1 MLVHITLRF
10 TLADTPVP
18 EGSTVVPRRPN
29 KKELLPYSPGIRP
42 SHIIMPPGIRTSSI
56 SRNTIKYNS
65 VRVLSLL
72 TTSLVLTWPHLCLA
86 IPSPNSQPDLSP
98 RGNNNPLNID
108 WDPAPAPEDG
118 PPLSRGAIR
127 DPAYLPAQIGGI
139 VGSYAVSLVI
149 VAILLLVLSKGRRQ
163 ALINADLPEEDKYL
177 NFNPLPPYLQQ
188 TEEEFK
194 QTLARFHQEEL
205 GGEQQFP
212 QYQQQE
218 QDQGQ
223 VPPPLPSLQIPQSP
237 YRNWGFG
244 QSPLS
249 ASRSQHSII
258 SAGSPTSTVLAAGY
272 DLSVN
277 QTVIRHDR
285 AMAQQRL
292 EEMYK
297 HVMEQEEAKA
307 EGRQYI
313 PPNLPRP
320 SVSSVVSQQPQAPTT
335 PGGGALRKNK
345 PSNLNLSKEKEEKQS
360 RGSSLLNF
368 LKSPKKNKAPQG
380 LSISSPIMTPMSG
393 TFPRGYHPD
402 VDGQEMNPIPPRHYA
417 PAKPPPIPSDVL
429 PFRRQNSGQQ
439 YPTPDISP
447 VSTQSIDQRIDV
459 ALHRPPTR
467 GERQGARSDERLP
480 SYVRDPSAASNASSL
495 TGDAYLA
502 DPPSAVSEKS
512 TSGLV
517 SGTVGL
523 PSSPRP
529 GVNRFPSLDSTR
541 TLPSSPKPGASFSS
555 SRSGASNGSSTLR
568 PNAPAPL
575 NSLNGNG
582 SSSAVRAGGAL
593 PLRAYEPSLAS
604 PTSGSQTTKQTVFT
618 RQANGPL
625 SPGMSTA
632 GLRTPWTGAPVPY
645 SPYQPFSPVVPITP
659 SLVTKADRKRMKR
672 FEPKTP
678 TVEMVRSEEEIW

>member
-1 MLVHITLRF
+1 
-10 TLADTPVP
+10 
-18 EGSTVVPRRPN
+18 
-29 KKELLPYSPGIRP
+29 
-42 SHIIMPPGIRTSSI
+42 MPPGIRTSI
-56 SRNTIKYNS
+56 SRNNIKYNS
-65 VRVLSLL
+65 AWVLSFL

-86 IPSPNSQPDLSP
+86 IPSPSNGQPDLSP

-163 ALINADLPEEDKYL
+163 ALINADLPDEDKYL
-177 NFNPLPPYLQQ
+177 NFNPLPAYLQQ

-194 QTLARFHQEEL
+194 QTLAQFHQQEL
-205 GGEQQFP
+205 GEQFYQ
-212 QYQQQE
+212 QQQE
-218 QDQGQ
+218 QGQ
-223 VPPPLPSLQIPQSP
+223 FLPPLPTLQIPQSP
-237 YRNWGFG
+237 YRNWGFREG
-244 QSPLS
+244 PLS
-249 ASRSQHSII
+249 ASRSQHSVI

-272 DLSVN
+272 DLSVD

-285 AMAQQRL
+285 AMAQQQL

-320 SVSSVVSQQPQAPTT
+320 SVSSFASQQQQQQQAPGTI
-335 PGGGALRKNK
+335 RKNK

-439 YPTPDISP
+439 GQYPTPDISP
-447 VSTQSIDQRIDV
+447 VSTQSIDQRIDI
-459 ALHRPPTR
+459 ALHRPPQR
-467 GERQGARSDERLP
+467 EGSRSDERLP
-480 SYVRDPSAASNASSL
+480 SHVRDPSAASNASSL

-502 DPPSAVSEKS
+502 DPPSAVSERS

-555 SRSGASNGSSTLR
+555 SRSGASGTSSTLR

-575 NSLNGNG
+575 NSLNGNA

-625 SPGMSTA
+625 SPGMNTA

>member
-1 MLVHITLRF
+1 MT
-10 TLADTPVP
+10 A
-18 EGSTVVPRRPN
+18 N
-29 KKELLPYSPGIRP
+29 KKELLLPVSG
-42 SHIIMPPGIRTSSI
+42 SHIIMPPGIRTSS
-56 SRNTIKYNS
+56 SRNINKYNNS
-65 VRVLSLL
+65 AWVLSLL
-72 TTSLVLTWPHLCLA
+72 TTSLVQLCLA
-86 IPSPNSQPDLSP
+86 APSLANGQPELSP

-108 WDPAPAPEDG
+108 RDPAPAPEDG
-118 PPLSRGAIR
+118 PPLSRGALR

-177 NFNPLPPYLQQ
+177 NFNPLPAYLQQ

-194 QTLARFHQEEL
+194 QTLAQFHGQEQ
-205 GGEQQFP
+205 GEQ
-212 QYQQQE
+212 YLEQQQE
-218 QDQGQ
+218 QEGQ
-223 VPPPLPSLQIPQSP
+223 VPPPLPTLQIPQTP

-277 QTVIRHDR
+277 QTVIQHDR
-285 AMAQQRL
+285 AMAQAQL

-307 EGRQYI
+307 EGRQYV
-313 PPNLPRP
+313 PPLPRP
-320 SVSSVVSQQPQAPTT
+320 SVSSFASQQQPQQAPAT
-335 PGGGALRKNK
+335 PGTIRKNK
-345 PSNLNLSKEKEEKQS
+345 PSNLNLSQEKEEKQS

-368 LKSPKKNKAPQG
+368 LKSPTGKKNKAPQG

-402 VDGQEMNPIPPRHYA
+402 VDGAQEMNTIPPRQYYT

-429 PFRRQNSGQQ
+429 PFRRQNSGGGPQGQ

-480 SYVRDPSAASNASSL
+480 SHIRDQSSASNASSL

-517 SGTVGL
+517 SGYGSGSGTVGL

-555 SRSGASNGSSTLR
+555 SRSGASSLR
-568 PNAPAPL
+568 ANAPAPL
-575 NSLNGNG
+575 GSLSGTPNA

-593 PLRAYEPSLAS
+593 PLRAYEAPLVS

-678 TVEMVRSEEEIW
+678 TVEMVRSEEDIW

>member
-1 MLVHITLRF
+1 
-10 TLADTPVP
+10 
-18 EGSTVVPRRPN
+18 
-29 KKELLPYSPGIRP
+29 
-42 SHIIMPPGIRTSSI
+42 MPPGIRTSI
-56 SRNTIKYNS
+56 TRNTIKYNPS
-65 VRVLSLL
+65 AWVLSLL
-72 TTSLVLTWPHLCLA
+72 TTSLVQLCLA
-86 IPSPNSQPDLSP
+86 APSPVNGQPDLSP

-118 PPLSRGAIR
+118 PPLSRGALR

-177 NFNPLPPYLQQ
+177 EFNPLPAYLQQ

-194 QTLARFHQEEL
+194 QTLAQFHGHEQGEQFHQ
-205 GGEQQFP
+205 
-212 QYQQQE
+212 QQQLE
-218 QDQGQ
+218 EEGQ
-223 VPPPLPSLQIPQSP
+223 VPPPLPTLQIPQSP

-258 SAGSPTSTVLAAGY
+258 SVGSPTSTVLAAGY
-272 DLSVN
+272 DLSVD

-285 AMAQQRL
+285 AMAQQQL

-313 PPNLPRP
+313 PPHLPRP
-320 SVSSVVSQQPQAPTT
+320 SVSFASQQQHQHQQAPAT
-335 PGGGALRKNK
+335 PGTIRKNK
-345 PSNLNLSKEKEEKQS
+345 PSNLNLSQEKEEKQS

-402 VDGQEMNPIPPRHYA
+402 VDGQEMNAIPPRNYA

-429 PFRRQNSGQQ
+429 PFRRQNSAGQAQ

-467 GERQGARSDERLP
+467 GEREGARSGERLP
-480 SYVRDPSAASNASSL
+480 SHVRDTSAASNASSL

-502 DPPSAVSEKS
+502 DPPSAVSERS

-517 SGTVGL
+517 SGSGTVGL

-555 SRSGASNGSSTLR
+555 SRSGASSLR
-568 PNAPAPL
+568 ANAPAPL
-575 NSLNGNG
+575 GSLNGNNA

-618 RQANGPL
+618 RQVNGPL

-659 SLVTKADRKRMKR
+659 SLVTKADRKRMRK

-678 TVEMVRSEEEIW
+678 TVEMVRSEDDIW

>member
-1 MLVHITLRF
+1 
-10 TLADTPVP
+10 
-18 EGSTVVPRRPN
+18 
-29 KKELLPYSPGIRP
+29 
-42 SHIIMPPGIRTSSI
+42 MPLGIRTFI
-56 SRNTIKYNS
+56 SRNNIKYNS
-65 VRVLSLL
+65 AWVLSLL
-72 TTSLVLTWPHLCLA
+72 ATSLVLTWPHLCLA
-86 IPSPNSQPDLSP
+86 IPLPQPNLSP
-98 RGNNNPLNID
+98 RGNNNPRNID

-149 VAILLLVLSKGRRQ
+149 VATLLLVLSKGRRQ

-177 NFNPLPPYLQQ
+177 DFNPLPAYLQQ
-188 TEEEFK
+188 SEEEFK
-194 QTLARFHQEEL
+194 QTLAQFHQQEL
-205 GGEQQFP
+205 GEHFL
-212 QYQQQE
+212 QQQE
-218 QDQGQ
+218 YGQ
-223 VPPPLPSLQIPQSP
+223 VPPPLPTLQIPPSP
-237 YRNWGFG
+237 YRNWGFRE
-244 QSPLS
+244 SPLS
-249 ASRSQHSII
+249 ASRSHSVI
-258 SAGSPTSTVLAAGY
+258 SAGSPTSTVLASGY
-272 DLSVN
+272 DLSVD
-277 QTVIRHDR
+277 QTVIQHDR
-285 AMAQQRL
+285 AMAQQQL
-292 EEMYK
+292 EEMYR

-320 SVSSVVSQQPQAPTT
+320 SVSSFASQQPQASTT
-335 PGGGALRKNK
+335 PGTVRKNK

-360 RGSSLLNF
+360 RGASFLNF

-402 VDGQEMNPIPPRHYA
+402 VDGQEMNSIPPRLYA

-429 PFRRQNSGQQ
+429 PFRRQQAQ
-439 YPTPDISP
+439 YPSPDISP

-459 ALHRPPTR
+459 ALHHPANH
-467 GERQGARSDERLP
+467 GEREGARPDERLP
-480 SYVRDPSAASNASSL
+480 SHIRDPSAASNASSL
-495 TGDAYLA
+495 TGDAYLV
-502 DPPSAVSEKS
+502 DPPSAVSDRS

-517 SGTVGL
+517 SSGTVGL

-529 GVNRFPSLDSTR
+529 GANRFPSLDSTR
-541 TLPSSPKPGASFSS
+541 TLPASPKPGASFSS
-555 SRSGASNGSSTLR
+555 SRSGASSTGKSSTLR

-575 NSLNGNG
+575 NSLSGNASA

-618 RQANGPL
+618 RQVPGPL
-625 SPGMSTA
+625 SPGTA

-659 SLVTKADRKRMKR
+659 SLVTKADRKRMKK

-678 TVEMVRSEEEIW
+678 TVEMVRSEEDIW

>member
-1 MLVHITLRF
+1 
-10 TLADTPVP
+10 
-18 EGSTVVPRRPN
+18 
-29 KKELLPYSPGIRP
+29 
-42 SHIIMPPGIRTSSI
+42 MPPGIRTSSI
-56 SRNTIKYNS
+56 SSRNTIKYNS

-86 IPSPNSQPDLSP
+86 IPSSLPDLST
-98 RGNNNPLNID
+98 RDSNPLNID
-108 WDPAPAPEDG
+108 RDPAPPPEDG
-118 PPLSRGAIR
+118 PPLSRGALR

-163 ALINADLPEEDKYL
+163 ALINADLPEEDKYQ

-194 QTLARFHQEEL
+194 QTLAQFHQQEL
-205 GGEQQFP
+205 GGEQQQFA
-212 QYQQQE
+212 QQQQQHE
-218 QDQGQ
+218 EGQ
-223 VPPPLPSLQIPQSP
+223 LPPPLPSLQIPQSP

-272 DLSVN
+272 DLSVD

-285 AMAQQRL
+285 AMAQQQL

-320 SVSSVVSQQPQAPTT
+320 SVSSVVSQQQPQQAPPT
-335 PGGGALRKNK
+335 GALRKNK
-345 PSNLNLSKEKEEKQS
+345 PSNLNLSQEKEEKQS

-439 YPTPDISP
+439 QGQYPTPDISP

-467 GERQGARSDERLP
+467 GDRQGDRQGERQGSRPDERLP
-480 SYVRDPSAASNASSL
+480 SHIRDPSAASNASSL

-555 SRSGASNGSSTLR
+555 TRSGASSTLR
-568 PNAPAPL
+568 ANAPAPL
-575 NSLNGNG
+575 NSLTNNNNA

-659 SLVTKADRKRMKR
+659 SLVTKADRKRMRK

>member
-1 MLVHITLRF
+1 
-10 TLADTPVP
+10 
-18 EGSTVVPRRPN
+18 
-29 KKELLPYSPGIRP
+29 
-42 SHIIMPPGIRTSSI
+42 MPPGIRTST
-56 SRNTIKYNS
+56 SRNTVKYNS
-65 VRVLSLL
+65 AWVLSLL
-72 TTSLVLTWPHLCLA
+72 TTSLVQLCLA
-86 IPSPNSQPDLSP
+86 VPPPANGQPDLSP

-118 PPLSRGAIR
+118 PPLSRGALR

-139 VGSYAVSLVI
+139 VGSYALSLVI

-163 ALINADLPEEDKYL
+163 ALINADLPDQDKYL
-177 NFNPLPPYLQQ
+177 NFNPLPAYLQQ

-194 QTLARFHQEEL
+194 QTLAQFHGHEQ
-205 GGEQQFP
+205 GQQFL
-212 QYQQQE
+212 QQQQE
-218 QDQGQ
+218 QGQ
-223 VPPPLPSLQIPQSP
+223 VPPPLPTLQIPQSP
-237 YRNWGFG
+237 YRNWGFREG
-244 QSPLS
+244 PLS

-258 SAGSPTSTVLAAGY
+258 SAGSPTSTILAAGY
-272 DLSVN
+272 DLSVD
-277 QTVIRHDR
+277 QTVIQHDR
-285 AMAQQRL
+285 AMAQQQL

-307 EGRQYI
+307 EGREYI
-313 PPNLPRP
+313 PPYLPRP
-320 SVSSVVSQQPQAPTT
+320 SVSSFASQQQPQHQQAPAT
-335 PGGGALRKNK
+335 PGTMRKNK

-360 RGSSLLNF
+360 RGASLLNF

-380 LSISSPIMTPMSG
+380 LSISSPIMTPMSA

-402 VDGQEMNPIPPRHYA
+402 VDGAQEMNPIPPRHYA

-429 PFRRQNSGQQ
+429 PFRRQNSGGQAQ

-447 VSTQSIDQRIDV
+447 VSTQSIDQRIDI
-459 ALHRPPTR
+459 ALHRPPTRGER

-480 SYVRDPSAASNASSL
+480 SHVRDTSAASNASSL

-502 DPPSAVSEKS
+502 DPPSAVSERS

-517 SGTVGL
+517 SGSGTVGL

-529 GVNRFPSLDSTR
+529 GANRFPSLDSTR

-555 SRSGASNGSSTLR
+555 STRSGVSGGSSLR
-568 PNAPAPL
+568 ANAPAPL
-575 NSLNGNG
+575 GSMSLNGNG
-582 SSSAVRAGGAL
+582 NASSSAVRAGGAL

-618 RQANGPL
+618 RQVNGPL

-678 TVEMVRSEEEIW
+678 TVEMVRSEEDIW